1 MPPRSEE
8 RIAEPQADAQA
19 RPVPVPAVPGV
30 PHAAP
35 RVRIAPTDVAGRRRD
50 GVGRDVEIEVV
61 SGRLHPLDE
70 VHQAGFGIG
79 SYTWAVE
86 RVVVPTPV
94 LFELVEPER
103 RLGERGEHRSMAGR
117 VVGDERFA
125 ASAPLQLVLLAGA

>member
-8 RIAEPQADAQA
+8 RIAEPQADAWS

-30 PHAAP
+30 PRAAP
-35 RVRIAPTDVAGRRRD
+35 RVRIDPPDVAGWRRD

-79 SYTWAVE
+79 SYTLGVE
-86 RVVVPTPV
+86 RTRVPEPA
-94 LFELVEPER
+94 LFELVGPEKR
-103 RLGERGEHRSMAGR
+103 PRAR
-117 VVGDERFA
+117 A
-125 ASAPLQLVLLAGA
+125 AHTSHA